1 MSLYKTQPINRDD
14 DMNPFIETEIVTK
27 EILVGQPIPYRIQN
41 ILDKSKKNMLN
52 TYNYY
57 CDKCKIKYVE
67 KNLIDEMNFTI
78 SPLLPGSKDPAQN
91 LTIARDFLRKK
102 YPNFRFVNQV
112 IKDNYVFCRLLRTR
126 TQL

>member
-14 DMNPFIETEIVTK
+14 DMNPFIETEIVTN

-41 ILDKSKKNMLN
+41 ILDKSKKNILN

-67 KNLIDEMNFTI
+67 KKIVQHGFNNVYLKLYIRRYC
-78 SPLLPGSKDPAQN
+78 QN
-91 LTIARDFLRKK
+91 CA
-102 YPNFRFVNQV
+102 
-112 IKDNYVFCRLLRTR
+112 
-126 TQL
+126 